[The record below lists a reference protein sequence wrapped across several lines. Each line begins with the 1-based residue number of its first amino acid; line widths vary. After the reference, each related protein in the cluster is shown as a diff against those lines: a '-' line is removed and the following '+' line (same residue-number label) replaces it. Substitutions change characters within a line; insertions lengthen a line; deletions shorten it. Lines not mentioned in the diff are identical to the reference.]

1 MLLNSIKLYCI
12 ILIIVTDVEVLYV
25 IDVPKI
31 YASMVFNDSEM
42 KKRLP
47 QKIYENLRKAIDE
60 NIALSPEI
68 GEVVAQ
74 AMKSWALEK
83 GATHFTH
90 WFQPM
95 TEVTAEKHDSFLNFD
110 SEGNVKMSF
119 SGKEL
124 IKGESDASSFPSGGL
139 RATFEARGYTS
150 WDPTSYAFI
159 KNNSLY
165 IPTFFCSY
173 SGEVL
178 DRKTPLLKSMYAL
191 NKQAMRILKILKNNK
206 IRKVT
211 PYVGAEQEYFLID
224 KSVYE
229 KRKDIIFCGRT
240 LFGAKP
246 VKAQDL
252 YDHYF
257 ASLRPRVADFMIDL
271 DNELWKLGVPSKTK
285 HNEVAPAQHEVA
297 QIYTRSNLAA
307 DQNYIL
313 METLKTVAEKHN
325 LVCLL
330 NEKPFKFINGSGKHN
345 NWSLSSDEGINLFDP
360 GKSPRDNIQFLIFL
374 CAMIKAVDEYA
385 DLLRI
390 SVSSLGNDERLG
402 SQEAPPVVVS
412 MYLGPEITDILESIE
427 SGKIYTQKE
436 RGTFEIGLN
445 VFPRFPKDTSDR
457 NRTSPFAFTGNKF
470 EFRMVGSNQSIA
482 TPNMI
487 LNTIMAQALKEFAD
501 ALEKSKT
508 PIEYLNTLLIDTI
521 KKHKRII
528 FNGNSYSKEWF
539 AEAKRRGLPIHST
552 AVDALEHLLDEKNIK
567 LFDTHGVLSRAEIQ
581 SRYEI
586 YMKSYCKL
594 AHIEAQTMISMIK
607 SEILPAVS
615 KYNHKLAKTL
625 AVKNGLNLNLNSDY
639 EYKVIK
645 NLSDLSSKLCDAV
658 CELSKLENSCFCTEN
673 ISERAQ
679 KYRDLVV
686 CQMRKTREIVD
697 KIEVEMPKECWPY
710 PSYEDILFSV

>member
-1 MLLNSIKLYCI
+1 M
-12 ILIIVTDVEVLYV
+12 TDVL
-25 IDVPKI
+25 KI
-31 YASMVFNDSEM
+31 YASMVFNDAEM
-42 KKRLP
+42 RKRLP
-47 QKIYENLRKAIDE
+47 QQVYEDLIKAVDE
-60 NIALSPEI
+60 DIALSPEI
-68 GEVVAQ
+68 GEIVAQ
-74 AMKSWALEK
+74 AMQSWALEK

-124 IKGESDASSFPSGGL
+124 IKGESDASSLPSGGL

-178 DRKTPLLKSMYAL
+178 DKKTPLLKSMYAL
-191 NKQAMRILKILKNNK
+191 NKQALRILKILKNDK
-206 IRKVT
+206 VHKVT
-211 PYVGAEQEYFLID
+211 PYMGAEQEYFLID
-224 KSVYE
+224 KEVYK

-246 VKAQDL
+246 VKSQDL

-257 ASLRPRVADFMIDL
+257 ASLRPRVSDFMIDL

-307 DQNYIL
+307 DQNYIV
-313 METLKTVAEKHN
+313 METLKNVAEKHN

-330 NEKPFKFINGSGKHN
+330 HEKPFKFINGSGKHN
-345 NWSLSSDEGINLFDP
+345 NWSLSSDRGINLFEP

-390 SVSSLGNDERLG
+390 SVSSLGNDARLG
-402 SQEAPPVVVS
+402 GQEAPPAIVS
-412 MYLGPEITDILESIE
+412 MYLGPEIMTILESIE
-427 SGKIYTQKE
+427 SGEIYTQKE
-436 RGTFEIGLN
+436 RGIFEIGLN

-487 LNTIMAQALKEFAD
+487 LNTIMAESLKEFAD
-501 ALEKSKT
+501 ILEKSDN
-508 PIEYLNTLLIDTI
+508 PIEYLNILLVKTI
-521 KKHKRII
+521 KKHKRVI
-528 FNGNSYSKEWF
+528 FNGNSYSEKWF
-539 AEAKRRGLPIHST
+539 DEAKKRGLPIYNT
-552 AVDALEHLLDEKNIK
+552 TVDALEHLLDEKNVK
-567 LFDTHGVLSRAEIQ
+567 LFETHGVLSRVELN

-586 YMKSYCKL
+586 YIKNYCKML
-594 AHIEAQTMISMIK
+594 HIEVQTMISMIK

-625 AVKNGLNLNLNSDY
+625 SVKNDLNLDLSSDY
-639 EYKVIK
+639 EYKSLK
-645 NLSDLSSKLCDAV
+645 KLSELSDRLCAATDKLN
-658 CELSKLENSCFCTEN
+658 ETEN
-673 ISERAQ
+673 LCSKFENMSECARN
-679 KYRDLVV
+679 YRDLVLD
-686 CQMRKTREIVD
+686 QMNATRDIVD
-697 KIEVEMPKECWPY
+697 EIETEMPKEYWPY
-710 PSYEDILFSV
+710 PNYEDILFSV

>member
-1 MLLNSIKLYCI
+1 MTN
-12 ILIIVTDVEVLYV
+12 
-25 IDVPKI
+25 VPEI

-47 QKIYENLRKAIDE
+47 PEVYDDLKKSINE
-60 NIALSPEI
+60 NIFIDAKI

-74 AMKSWALEK
+74 AMKTWALEK

-95 TEVTAEKHDSFLNFD
+95 TEITAEKHDSFLDFD
-110 SEGNVKMSF
+110 SDGNVKMNF
-119 SGKEL
+119 SCKEL
-124 IKGESDASSFPSGGL
+124 IKGESDASSLPSGGL

-150 WDPTSYAFI
+150 WDPTSYAFV

-178 DRKTPLLKSMYAL
+178 DEKTPLLKSMYAL
-191 NKQAMRILKILKNNK
+191 NKQALRILRILGNDKVK
-206 IRKVT
+206 KVT
-211 PYVGAEQEYFLID
+211 PYMGAEQEYFLID
-224 KSVYE
+224 KDIYE

-252 YDHYF
+252 SDHYF
-257 ASLRPRVADFMIDL
+257 SSLRPRVAEFMIDL

-297 QIYTRSNLAA
+297 QIYTCSNLAS
-307 DQNYIL
+307 DQNHII

-330 NEKPFKFINGSGKHN
+330 HEKPFKFINGSGKHN
-345 NWSLSSDEGINLFDP
+345 NWSLASDRGINLLDP
-360 GKSPRDNIQFLIFL
+360 GKSPRDNIQFLVFL

-390 SVSSLGNDERLG
+390 SVSSLGNDQRLG
-402 SQEAPPVVVS
+402 GQEAPPAIVS
-412 MYLGPEITDILESIE
+412 IYLGPEMMAILESIE
-427 SGKIYTQKE
+427 KGEIYTQEE

-445 VFPRFPKDTSDR
+445 VFPRFPKDTADR

-470 EFRMVGSNQSIA
+470 EFRMAGSNQSIA
-482 TPNMI
+482 APNMV
-487 LNTIMAQALKEFAD
+487 LNTIMAQSLKEFAD
-501 ALEKSKT
+501 VLEQSNN
-508 PIEYLNTLLIDTI
+508 PSERLNTLLVDTI
-521 KKHKRII
+521 KKHKKVI
-528 FNGNSYSKEWF
+528 FNGNSYSGQWVE
-539 AEAKRRGLPIHST
+539 EAKKRGLPNYAST
-552 AVDALEHLLDEKNIK
+552 VEALEHSLDEKNIK
-567 LFDTHGVLSRAEIQ
+567 IFETHKVLSRIEMV

-586 YMKSYCKL
+586 HMENYCKL
-594 AHIEAQTMISMIK
+594 VHIEAQTMESMVK

-615 KYNHKLAKTL
+615 KYTHKLAKTVL
-625 AVKNGLNLNLNSDY
+625 VKNSVGADISCDY
-639 EYKVIK
+639 EYNALKK
-645 NLSDLSSKLCDAV
+645 LSALSTKLCESV
-658 CELSKLENSCFCTEN
+658 EKLKEYEQKAND
-673 ISERAQ
+673 ISDVKRCAHE
-679 KYRDLVV
+679 YRNVV
-686 CQMRKTREIVD
+686 LKSMEEVRKTVD
-697 KIEVEMPKECWPY
+697 ELEVDMPKKYWPF
-710 PSYEDILFSV
+710 PTYEDILFSV

>member
-1 MLLNSIKLYCI
+1 MNVI
-12 ILIIVTDVEVLYV
+12 TDLEVLHMT
-25 IDVPKI
+25 DVPKI
-31 YASMVFNDSEM
+31 YASMVFNDAEM
-42 KKRLP
+42 RKRLP
-47 QKIYENLRKAIDE
+47 QQVYEDLIKAVDE
-60 NIALSPEI
+60 DIALSPEI
-68 GEVVAQ
+68 GEIVAQ
-74 AMKSWALEK
+74 AMQSWALEK

-124 IKGESDASSFPSGGL
+124 IKGESDASSLPSGGL

-178 DRKTPLLKSMYAL
+178 DKKTPLLKSMYAL
-191 NKQAMRILKILKNNK
+191 NKQALRILKILKNDK
-206 IRKVT
+206 VHKVT
-211 PYVGAEQEYFLID
+211 PYMGAEQEYFLID
-224 KSVYE
+224 KEVYK

-246 VKAQDL
+246 VKSQDL

-257 ASLRPRVADFMIDL
+257 ASLRPRVSDFMIDL

-307 DQNYIL
+307 DQNYIV
-313 METLKTVAEKHN
+313 METLKNVAEKHN

-330 NEKPFKFINGSGKHN
+330 HEKPFKFINGSGKHN
-345 NWSLSSDEGINLFDP
+345 NWSLSSDRGINLFEP

-390 SVSSLGNDERLG
+390 SVSSLGNDARLG
-402 SQEAPPVVVS
+402 GQEAPPAIVS
-412 MYLGPEITDILESIE
+412 MYLGPEIMTILESIE
-427 SGKIYTQKE
+427 SGEIYTQKE
-436 RGTFEIGLN
+436 RGIFEIGLN

-487 LNTIMAQALKEFAD
+487 LNTIMAESLKEFAD
-501 ALEKSKT
+501 ILEKSDN
-508 PIEYLNTLLIDTI
+508 PIEYLNILLVKTI
-521 KKHKRII
+521 KKHKRVI
-528 FNGNSYSKEWF
+528 FNGNSYSEKWF
-539 AEAKRRGLPIHST
+539 DEAKKRGLPIYNT
-552 AVDALEHLLDEKNIK
+552 TVDALEHLLDEKNVK
-567 LFDTHGVLSRAEIQ
+567 LFETHGVLSRVELN

-586 YMKSYCKL
+586 YIKNYCKML
-594 AHIEAQTMISMIK
+594 HIEVQTMISMIK

-625 AVKNGLNLNLNSDY
+625 SVKNDLNLDLSSDY
-639 EYKVIK
+639 EYKSLK
-645 NLSDLSSKLCDAV
+645 KLSELSDRLCAATDKLNETESLCSKFEDM
-658 CELSKLENSCFCTEN
+658 
-673 ISERAQ
+673 SECARN
-679 KYRDLVV
+679 YRDLVLD
-686 CQMRKTREIVD
+686 QMNATRDIVD
-697 KIEVEMPKECWPY
+697 EIETEMPKEYWPY
-710 PSYEDILFSV
+710 PNYEDILFSV

>member
-1 MLLNSIKLYCI
+1 M
-12 ILIIVTDVEVLYV
+12 

-31 YASMVFNDSEM
+31 YASMVFNDAEM

-47 QKIYENLRKAIDE
+47 QQVYEDLKKCIDE
-60 NIALSPEI
+60 DIELSPEI

-74 AMKSWALEK
+74 ALKAWALEK

-110 SEGNVKMSF
+110 DEGNVKMSF
-119 SGKEL
+119 SGKDL

-159 KNNSLY
+159 KNTSLY

-178 DRKTPLLKSMYAL
+178 DKKTPLLKSMYAL
-191 NKQAMRILKILKNNK
+191 NKQALRILKILKNDKVHK
-206 IRKVT
+206 IT
-211 PYVGAEQEYFLID
+211 PYMGAEQEYFLID
-224 KSVYE
+224 KEVYK

-257 ASLRPRVADFMIDL
+257 GSLRPRVAEFMIDL

-285 HNEVAPAQHEVA
+285 HNEVAPAQHEIA

-307 DQNYIL
+307 DQNYII
-313 METLKTVAEKHN
+313 METLKTVAERHN

-330 NEKPFKFINGSGKHN
+330 HEKPFEFINGSGKHN
-345 NWSLSSDEGINLFDP
+345 NWSLSSDRGINLFEP
-360 GKSPRDNIQFLIFL
+360 GTSPRDNIQFLVFL

-390 SVSSLGNDERLG
+390 SVSSPGNDARLG
-402 SQEAPPVVVS
+402 GQEAPPAIVS
-412 MYLGPEITDILESIE
+412 IYLGPEIMSILESIE
-427 SGKIYTQKE
+427 NGEIYTQKE
-436 RGTFEIGLN
+436 RGKFEIGLN
-445 VFPRFPKDTSDR
+445 VFPRFPKDTADR

-487 LNTIMAQALKEFAD
+487 LNTIMAQALGEFAD
-501 ALEKSKT
+501 VLEKSDN
-508 PIEYLNTLLIDTI
+508 PFEYLNVLLAETI
-521 KKHKRII
+521 RKHRRVI
-528 FNGNSYSKEWF
+528 FNGNSYSEKWF
-539 AEAKRRGLPIHST
+539 EEAKRRGLPIYRT
-552 AVDALEHLLDEKNIK
+552 TVDALEHLLDEKNIK
-567 LFDTHGVLSRAEIQ
+567 LFEGNGVLSRVELF

-586 YMKSYCKL
+586 HMKGYCKL
-594 AHIEAQTMISMIK
+594 LHIEAQTMVSMIK

-615 KYNHKLAKTL
+615 KYCHKLAKTL
-625 AVKNGLNLNLNSDY
+625 SLKEGLNVEIPYDYELNSLKKLSELSAKLCQHVDNLNALDAESAEIEDIAECARKY
-639 EYKVIK
+639 
-645 NLSDLSSKLCDAV
+645 CDSV
-658 CELSKLENSCFCTEN
+658 LG
-673 ISERAQ
+673 
-679 KYRDLVV
+679 
-686 CQMRKTREIVD
+686 QMQETRKIVD
-697 KIEVEMPKECWPY
+697 NIESEMPKKYWPF
-710 PSYEDILFSV
+710 PNYEDLLFSV

>member
-1 MLLNSIKLYCI
+1 M
-12 ILIIVTDVEVLYV
+12 TD
-25 IDVPKI
+25 IPKI
-31 YASMVFNDSEM
+31 YASMVFNKTEM
-42 KKRLP
+42 RKRLP
-47 QKIYENLRKAIDE
+47 QQIYDDLRKAVDE
-60 NIALSPEI
+60 NTALSPET

-83 GATHFTH
+83 GATHYTH

-191 NKQAMRILKILKNNK
+191 NKQALRILRILKNDKVRK
-206 IRKVT
+206 IT
-211 PYVGAEQEYFLID
+211 PYMGAEQEYFLVD

-246 VKAQDL
+246 VKAQDM

-257 ASLRPRVADFMIDL
+257 ASLRPRVSAFMIDL

-285 HNEVAPAQHEVA
+285 HNEVAPAQHELA

-307 DQNYIL
+307 DQNYII

-330 NEKPFKFINGSGKHN
+330 HEKPFKFINGSGKHN
-345 NWSLSSDEGINLFDP
+345 NWSLSSDRGINLFDP

-402 SQEAPPVVVS
+402 GQEAPPAIVS
-412 MYLGPEITDILESIE
+412 MYLGPEIMAILESIE
-427 SGKIYTQKE
+427 NGDIYTQKE
-436 RGTFEIGLN
+436 SGTFEIGLN

-487 LNTIMAQALKEFAD
+487 LNTVMAQSLKEFAD
-501 ALEKSKT
+501 ILKKSEN
-508 PIEYLNTLLIDTI
+508 PIEYLNTLLVDTI
-521 KKHKRII
+521 KKHKRVI
-528 FNGNSYSKEWF
+528 FNGNSYSEEWF
-539 AEAKRRGLPIHST
+539 KEAKKRGLPIYNT
-552 AVDALEHLLDEKNIK
+552 AVDAFEHLLDEKNIK
-567 LFDTHGVLSRAEIQ
+567 LFETHGVLSKAELQ

-586 YMKSYCKL
+586 YMKNYCKL
-594 AHIEAQTMISMIK
+594 AHIEAQTMIGMIK

-625 AVKNGLNLNLNSDY
+625 AVKNSLKLNLSCDY
-639 EYKVIK
+639 EYKVLEK
-645 NLSDLSSKLCDAV
+645 LSDLSDQLYKEYNKLDELEKV
-658 CELSKLENSCFCTEN
+658 CFATES
-673 ISERAQ
+673 ISECAK
-679 KYRDLVV
+679 KYRDLIK
-686 CQMRKTREIVD
+686 CQIRKTREIVD
-697 KIEVEMPKECWPY
+697 EIETEMPKEYWPY
-710 PSYEDILFSV
+710 PNYEDILFSV